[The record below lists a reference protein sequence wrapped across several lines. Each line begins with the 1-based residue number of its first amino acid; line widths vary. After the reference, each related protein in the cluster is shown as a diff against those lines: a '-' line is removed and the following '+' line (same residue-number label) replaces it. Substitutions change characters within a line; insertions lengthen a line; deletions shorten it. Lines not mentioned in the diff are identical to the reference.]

1 MFKKKRDQMMGKRTT
16 GNLTEM
22 MPKQCHENEEHGS
35 YHDMAVTSTS
45 FQEEVECLSK
55 EPVPKKIRNPKDD
68 AREKFLQLEREKI
81 AILKNKQANDVDDGR
96 MFLLSF
102 LPSMNKLS
110 PKKQSLFRMKVQ
122 QTLHEFLYDGE

>member
-1 MFKKKRDQMMGKRTT
+1 MMGKRTT

-55 EPVPKKIRNPKDD
+55 EQCLKKLENQKMML
-68 AREKFLQLEREKI
+68 EK
-81 AILKNKQANDVDDGR
+81 N
-96 MFLLSF
+96 S
-102 LPSMNKLS
+102 
-110 PKKQSLFRMKVQ
+110 
-122 QTLHEFLYDGE
+122 